1 MNGVSGVEELK
12 LMVGDS
18 VTLNSAETSS
28 KETIQWLFGTKRIAE
43 IRESRDPQYYD
54 ERFKDQLELDK
65 KTGSLTIKNIN
76 TYHSGQYRQN
86 IADINRINIAIQV
99 RGVTNVSVMMGDTVT
114 LHTGVTLKDTVKW
127 TFENKDLNP
136 TDGQNEDLTITI
148 IDNRHCGD
156 YVLEVNSS
164 TMGLRRTYCIV
175 LIGEKQRVSVTEGEN
190 VFLITGVKDIQTYD
204 LILNLEGR
212 TIAEIYTNDH
222 SGNNNRDARLL
233 LDILN
238 GSLIIRNSATTD
250 TGDYDLTM
258 SSSTYSLQ
266 RTISVTVS
274 NSGLSAA
281 ALAGIVV
288 GLLVFVALMGFLCY
302 CCKTSAK

>member
-266 RTISVTVS
+266 
-274 NSGLSAA
+274 LS
-281 ALAGIVV
+281 LIHI
-288 GLLVFVALMGFLCY
+288 
-302 CCKTSAK
+302 

>member
-99 RGVTNVSVMMGDTVT
+99 R
-114 LHTGVTLKDTVKW
+114 
-127 TFENKDLNP
+127 
-136 TDGQNEDLTITI
+136 
-148 IDNRHCGD
+148 
-156 YVLEVNSS
+156 
-164 TMGLRRTYCIV
+164 
-175 LIGEKQRVSVTEGEN
+175 GEKQRVSVTEGEN